1 MKLKYD
7 KLLSSFGF
15 NCNLRP
21 SSMVFQ
27 ISYFQFINFLIIF
40 VVLGIG
46 ADNVFVFMDA
56 YHQSFGELM
65 VGCCTCRCRFRVPH
79 LTPRW
84 HT

>member
-1 MKLKYD
+1 MEVKYD
-7 KLLSSFGF
+7 GPLANVAF

-46 ADNVFVFMDA
+46 ADDVFVFMDA
-56 YHQSFGELM
+56 YHQSFGELT
-65 VGCCTCRCRFRVPH
+65 VGCCTCRLRVPH